1 MQMSCHRGERGEG
14 GIGGNRGESERGN
27 RGGESVREG
36 GGWGREVVVLVS
48 ILEYWKDIA
57 DTSISDNCSYTG

>member
-14 GIGGNRGESERGN
+14 GIGGNRRGGIEGGN

-36 GGWGREVVVLVS
+36 GGVGEGSCCFGKYPGVL
-48 ILEYWKDIA
+48 ERY
-57 DTSISDNCSYTG
+57 C